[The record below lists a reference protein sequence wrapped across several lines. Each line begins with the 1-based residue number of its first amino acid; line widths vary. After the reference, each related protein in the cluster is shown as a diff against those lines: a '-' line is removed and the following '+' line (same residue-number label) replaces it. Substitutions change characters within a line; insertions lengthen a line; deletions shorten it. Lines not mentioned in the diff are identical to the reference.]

1 MVLKIF
7 RMDTATIQLNLVTD
21 MALKAWESQNKQ
33 LIKLI
38 DALTDE
44 QLAKEI
50 APGRNTGVYLLGHLI
65 AVSDALLPLLGF
77 SDRLY
82 PEMEEVF
89 IKNPDKSGLSKPTTT
104 ELKQRLEAVN
114 TKLNTHFQTL
124 SAEEWL
130 HRHTAV
136 STEDFAKEPH
146 RNKLNVL
153 MNRTGHMANHLG
165 QMLLLK

>member
-1 MVLKIF
+1 MEH
-7 RMDTATIQLNLVTD
+7 TATQLNLVVK
-21 MALKAWESQNKQ
+21 MAISAWESQNKQ
-33 LIKLI
+33 LNKLI
-38 DALTDE
+38 VALTDE
-44 QLAKEI
+44 QLQKEI

-82 PEMEEVF
+82 PELDEVF
-89 IKNPDKSGLSKPTTT
+89 IKNPDKSGFTMPTIT
-104 ELKQRLEAVN
+104 ELKEKLEVVN
-114 TKLNTHFQTL
+114 TKLTTVFETTDVD
-124 SAEEWL
+124 EWL
-130 HRHTAV
+130 ERHTAV
-136 STEDFAKEPH
+136 SAEDFAKEPH